1 MNVIRPRAVD
11 AVGGRSSRE
20 RGFTLVELLVVIA
33 IIAVLIGL
41 LLPAVQA
48 AREAARRS
56 SCQNNMKQIGL
67 GLQVY
72 ADGKASGGDN
82 LLPTIS
88 SDGTSGGFSWLT
100 MCLPGMEETNLMRLL
115 TGTARV
121 ELDAIPAAASTGLT
135 TTGTM
140 PIQTKLNFANCP
152 SFSGGKPPA
161 VPINWFGIANYR
173 ANAGVSSSA
182 TLSDT
187 RSGTAI
193 GGGLS
198 FVRNIGLAEIGGL
211 DGTSRTILV
220 SESRQEA
227 AQGPNPRGAPTRWSS
242 GELWHPAAAAFTAT
256 PTIASLATGCGT
268 LSSGT
273 WSGASLMALLS
284 GTFNDISPPGGVL
297 TTPTSGGQAFIGVA
311 KPLPTGTSGGPMTIN
326 LNWGPSSYHAG
337 KVVGN
342 LFGDG
347 HTEFLASDIS
357 PTIYISLN
365 TREGKEP
372 IGDY

>member
-1 MNVIRPRAVD
+1 
-11 AVGGRSSRE
+11 
-20 RGFTLVELLVVIA
+20 VVIA

-72 ADGKASGGDN
+72 ADANARGGDN
-82 LLPTIS
+82 FLPTIS
-88 SDGTSGGFSWLT
+88 SNGGTDGFSWLT
-100 MCLPGMEETNLMRLL
+100 MCLPGMEETSLMRLL

-135 TTGTM
+135 STGTM

-152 SFSGGKPPA
+152 SYSGNKPPQ
-161 VPINWFGIANYR
+161 VPLNWFGISNYR
-173 ANAGVSSSA
+173 ANAGVSNSA
-182 TLSDT
+182 VLQDT

-198 FVRNIGLAEIGGL
+198 FTRGIGLGELSGL
-211 DGTSRTILV
+211 DGTSRIILV

-227 AQGPNPRGAPTRWSS
+227 AQGPNPRGAPVRWSS
-242 GELWHPAAAAFTAT
+242 GELWHPHAADFASTPAAG
-256 PTIASLATGCGT
+256 GCGT
-268 LSSGT
+268 LTSGT
-273 WSGASLMALLS
+273 WSGRSLMSLLS

-297 TTPTSGGQAFIGVA
+297 TAPTSGGQQFTGVA
-311 KPLPTGTSGGPMTIN
+311 KPPATTPATIN

-347 HTEFLASDIS
+347 HTEFLAADIPS
-357 PTIYISLN
+357 SIYISLS

>member
-11 AVGGRSSRE
+11 AVGGRSARE

-72 ADGKASGGDN
+72 ADANARGGDN
-82 LLPTIS
+82 FLPTI
-88 SDGTSGGFSWLT
+88 TSNGLSTTGFNWLT
-100 MCLPGMEETNLMRLL
+100 MCLPGMEETSLMRLL
-115 TGTARV
+115 AGTARV
-121 ELDAIPAAASTGLT
+121 ELDAIPAAASTNLVS
-135 TTGTM
+135 GTM

-152 SFSGGKPPA
+152 SFSGNKPPA
-161 VPINWFGIANYR
+161 VPVNWFGISNYR
-173 ANAGVSSSA
+173 ANAGVSNSG
-182 TLSDT
+182 TMSDT
-187 RSGTAI
+187 RSANAI

-198 FVRNIGLAEIGGL
+198 FVRGIGLGELSGL
-211 DGTSRTILV
+211 DGTSRIILV

-227 AQGPNPRGAPTRWSS
+227 FTTSGSAAAPRGAPTRWSS
-242 GELWHPAAAAFTAT
+242 GELWHPHAAAFTAA
-256 PTIASLATGCGT
+256 PTVSSVSGGCGT
-268 LSSGT
+268 LTSGT
-273 WSGASLMALLS
+273 WNGASLLALLS
-284 GTFNDISPPGGVL
+284 GTFNDINPPGGVNA
-297 TTPTSGGQAFIGVA
+297 GQALIGVA
-311 KPLPTGTSGGPMTIN
+311 KPLPNGTLGGPMSVN

-347 HTEFLASDIS
+347 HTEFLAADIS
-357 PTIYISLN
+357 PTIYISLS

>member
-72 ADGKASGGDN
+72 ADGNARGGDN
-82 LLPTIS
+82 FLPTIAS
-88 SDGTSGGFSWLT
+88 NGNNDGFSWLA
-100 MCLPGMEETNLMRLL
+100 MCLPGMEETSLLRLL
-115 TGTARV
+115 TGTVRV
-121 ELDAIPAAASTGLT
+121 EFDAIPAAASTGLT

-140 PIQTKLNFANCP
+140 PIQTRLNFAVCP
-152 SFSGGKPPA
+152 SYNSAKPPA
-161 VPINWFGIANYR
+161 VPLNWFGIATYR
-173 ANAGVSSSA
+173 ANAGVSSGQTMVDERTPVTGNASA
-182 TLSDT
+182 MP
-187 RSGTAI
+187 
-193 GGGLS
+193 GGLS
-198 FVRNIGLAEIGGL
+198 FVRGIGLAEIGGM
-211 DGTSRTILV
+211 DGTSRTVLV

-227 AQGPNPRGAPTRWSS
+227 LATGTSGARGAPVRWSS
-242 GELWHPAAAAFTAT
+242 GELWHPASALHGSV
-256 PTIASLATGCGT
+256 ASLANGCGT
-268 LSSGT
+268 LTSGT

-284 GTFNDISPPGGVL
+284 GTFNDVNPPAA
-297 TTPTSGGQAFIGVA
+297 TTYLGVA
-311 KPLPTGTSGGPMTIN
+311 KPLPTNPPSVGGPGSIS
-326 LNWGPSSYHAG
+326 LNWGPSSHHAG

-357 PTIYISLN
+357 PNIYISLN
-365 TREGKEP
+365 TRGGREP

>member
-1 MNVIRPRAVD
+1 MNLIRPRAVD

-72 ADGKASGGDN
+72 ADANARGGDN
-82 LLPTIS
+82 FLPTIS
-88 SDGTSGGFSWLT
+88 SNGGTDGFSWLT
-100 MCLPGMEETNLMRLL
+100 MCLPGMEETSLMRLL

-121 ELDAIPAAASTGLT
+121 ELDAIPAAASTGLAA
-135 TTGTM
+135 TGTM

-161 VPINWFGIANYR
+161 VPLNWFGISNYR
-173 ANAGVSSSA
+173 ANAGVSNSA
-182 TLSDT
+182 TMSDT
-187 RSGTAI
+187 RSATAI

-198 FVRNIGLAEIGGL
+198 FTRGIGIAELSGM
-211 DGTSRTILV
+211 DGTSRIILA

-227 AQGPNPRGAPTRWSS
+227 FTTSGSAAAPRGAPTRWSS
-242 GELWHPAAAAFTAT
+242 GELWHPHAAAYTAA
-256 PTIASLATGCGT
+256 PTVASLASGCGT
-268 LSSGT
+268 LTSGT

-284 GTFNDISPPGGVL
+284 GTFNDITPPGGVNV
-297 TTPTSGGQAFIGVA
+297 GQAFVGVA
-311 KPLPTGTSGGPMTIN
+311 KPPATTPATIN

-357 PTIYISLN
+357 PTIYISLS

>member
-11 AVGGRSSRE
+11 TVGGRSSRE

-72 ADGKASGGDN
+72 ADANARGGDN
-82 LLPTIS
+82 FLPTIS
-88 SDGTSGGFSWLT
+88 SNGEATGFSWLT
-100 MCLPGMEETNLMRLL
+100 MCLPGMEETSLMRLL

-121 ELDAIPAAASTGLT
+121 ELDAIPAAASTGLAA
-135 TTGTM
+135 TGTM

-152 SFSGGKPPA
+152 SFSGNKPPQ
-161 VPINWFGIANYR
+161 VPLNWFGISNYR
-173 ANAGVSSSA
+173 ANAGVSNSA
-182 TLSDT
+182 TMADT
-187 RSGTAI
+187 RSPTAI

-198 FVRNIGLAEIGGL
+198 FTRGIGMGELSGL
-211 DGTSRTILV
+211 DGTSRIILA

-227 AQGPNPRGAPTRWSS
+227 FATGTAGARGSPTRWSS
-242 GELWHPAAAAFTAT
+242 GELWHPHAAAFTAA
-256 PTIASLATGCGT
+256 PAPASVASGCGT
-268 LSSGT
+268 LTSGT

-284 GTFNDISPPGGVL
+284 GTFNDITPPGGVNV
-297 TTPTSGGQAFIGVA
+297 GQAFTGVA
-311 KPLPTGTSGGPMTIN
+311 KPPSTTAGVVN

-357 PTIYISLN
+357 PTIYISLS

>member
-56 SCQNNMKQIGL
+56 SCQNNLKQIGL
-67 GLQVY
+67 GLQMY
-72 ADGKASGGDN
+72 ASANVEQGDN
-82 LLPTIS
+82 VFPTIS
-88 SDGTSGGFSWLT
+88 SNGGADGFSWLA
-100 MCLPGMEETNLMRLL
+100 MCLRDMEEGNLQRLVS
-115 TGTARV
+115 GTASV
-121 ELDAIPAAASTGLT
+121 DTGAIPAAASTGLT
-135 TTGTM
+135 LTGTM
-140 PIQTKLNFANCP
+140 PIQTRLNFAVCP
-152 SFSGGKPPA
+152 SYAGAKAPA
-161 VPINWFGIANYR
+161 VPLNWFGISTYR
-173 ANAGVSSSA
+173 ANAGVSNSA
-182 TLSDT
+182 TMTDS
-187 RSGTAI
+187 RSATAM

-198 FVRNIGLAEIGGL
+198 FSRRVGIGEIANL
-211 DGTSRTILV
+211 DGTSRTIQV

-227 AQGPNPRGAPTRWSS
+227 AQGPNPRGAPVRWSS
-242 GELWHPAAAAFTAT
+242 GELWHPHAADFANTPAAG
-256 PTIASLATGCGT
+256 GCGT
-268 LSSGT
+268 LTSGT
-273 WSGASLMALLS
+273 WSGRSLMSLLS

-297 TTPTSGGQAFIGVA
+297 SAPTTGGQAFIGVA
-311 KPLPTGTSGGPMTIN
+311 RPLPTNPPSVGGPMTIN

-342 LFGDG
+342 VFADG
-347 HTEFLASDIS
+347 HTEFIASDVS
-357 PTIYISLN
+357 PTIYISLS